1 MMSEVFLYI
10 DPGTGGMLFTILFA
24 ALGTVYYLVQALS
37 VKLKFMISGGKAE
50 SISEEKIPIAIFSDH
65 KRYFNIFEPICDELE
80 RRGQKVSFLT
90 ASEDDPIFEKHYENI
105 ECVYLGEGNKA
116 FSKLNLLN
124 ATMVL
129 STTPSLD
136 VFQWK
141 RSKDVNY
148 YVHIPHAPDDITKY
162 RMFGIDSFDAVLLS
176 GEYQIQQ
183 VRELERLRNLP
194 QKETALVG
202 IPYMDEMKKR
212 LETEG
217 EAAEHARTVLL
228 APSWG
233 ESGVLTKYGE
243 RFIDALIDTGYHV
256 IVRPHPQS
264 FTSEKDLMDKLMK
277 KYSDPA
283 VV

>member
-1 MMSEVFLYI
+1 MLMPAFLYI
-10 DPGTGGMLFTILFA
+10 DPGTGGMLFTIIFA

-80 RRGQKVSFLT
+80 RRGQKASFLT
-90 ASEDDPIFEKHYENI
+90 ASEDDPIFEKNYKNI
-105 ECVYLGEGNKA
+105 DCVYLGEGNKA

-162 RMFGIDSFDAVLLS
+162 RMFGIDSYDALLLS
-176 GEYQIQQ
+176 GAYQIDQ
-183 VRELERLRNLP
+183 VRELEHLRGIP
-194 QKETALVG
+194 EKETALVG

-212 LETEG
+212 LEKEG
-217 EAAEHARTVLL
+217 AAAEHDRTVLL

-233 ESGVLTKYGE
+233 ESGILSKYGE
-243 RFIDALIDTGYHV
+243 KFIDALIATGYHV

-264 FTSEKDLMDKLMK
+264 FASEKEL
-277 KYSDPA
+277 
-283 VV
+283 